1 MEFEVIKMKELF
13 LLSFLIPLIAG
24 VVLFKLDG
32 KKADYFMLTSVI
44 IATILNLVGVVSYYI
59 AGMPTIHEVL
69 FRTESFGEV
78 YGLIIDPMS
87 VSVGFVVITAG
98 LLFMAYAMDYMSP
111 KNKEHPVYEGKG
123 RFHAWMVLFIGAT
136 LAFIYSSSILQLLIF
151 FEIMSLACWGVVS
164 YYGGKKAERSAYKA
178 LIVTNF
184 GAIVGIYAAVAIGI
198 TKLHD
203 LSLFALSNLPE
214 NMKLLVFIA
223 IMIAAFTK
231 SAQFPLYSW
240 LPDAMVAPTPAS
252 AFLHGAAMV
261 EMGVYLLARVIQFM
275 QPIPAQA
282 FYVMAPLLIATLVI
296 CTFMYPLQKDA
307 KRLLA
312 YSTIAE
318 SGLMYVGLAFAVLGL
333 KTGLQASMFQ
343 LFNHAYIKGLA
354 FLTAGTFSYAIG
366 TLEMDKIK
374 GLIKSLPISAYGW
387 TFALIGLAGVPPFA
401 VFFSKLAIMLNVKGA
416 LGNPLALALLIMVLI
431 DAGVF
436 LMVALKRIHSM
447 AFSKPESDEKYN
459 ITGLMKLSMILLL
472 ILGIIA
478 PLISYHFI
486 IKIGW

>member
-1 MEFEVIKMKELF
+1 MKELF
-13 LLSFLIPLIAG
+13 VLSFLIPLIAG
-24 VVLFKLDG
+24 VILFRLDG
-32 KKADYFMLTSVI
+32 KRADYFMLISVI
-44 IATILNLVGVVSYYI
+44 IATILNLAGVVSYYT
-59 AGMPTIHEVL
+59 AGMPAIHEIL
-69 FRTESFGEV
+69 FQTKTFGEV

-98 LLFMAYAMDYMSP
+98 LIFMVYAKDYMSP
-111 KNKEHPVYEGKG
+111 QNKEHPVYEGKG
-123 RFHAWMVLFIGAT
+123 RFYGWMVLFIGAT

-151 FEIMSLACWGVVS
+151 FELMSLACWGVVS

-178 LIVTNF
+178 LIITNF
-184 GAIVGIYAAVAIGI
+184 GAMVGLYTAVAIGI
-198 TKLHD
+198 TKLHN
-203 LSLFALSNLPE
+203 LSLFALGTLPE
-214 NMKLLVFIA
+214 NLKLLVFLA

-261 EMGVYLLARVIQFM
+261 EMGVYLLARAIQFM
-275 QPIPAQA
+275 QPLPKEA
-282 FYVMAPLLIATLVI
+282 FYVMAALILATQLLCV
-296 CTFMYPLQKDA
+296 FMYPLQKDA

-374 GLIKSLPISAYGW
+374 GLIKSLPISAYSW

-401 VFFSKLAIMLNVKGA
+401 VFFSKLAILTNIKGA
-416 LGNPLALALLIMVLI
+416 LGNPLALALLVMVLI
-431 DAGVF
+431 DAAVF
-436 LMVALKRIHSM
+436 LMVSLSRIHSM
-447 AFSKPESDEKYN
+447 AFSVPERDEKYS
-459 ITGLMKLSMILLL
+459 ITALMKLSMILLL

-478 PLISYHFI
+478 PLIAYPFI
-486 IKIGW
+486 IKVGW

>member
-1 MEFEVIKMKELF
+1 MKELF
-13 LLSFLIPLIAG
+13 VLSFLIPLIAG
-24 VVLFKLDG
+24 VILFRLDG
-32 KKADYFMLTSVI
+32 RRADYFMLISVI
-44 IATILNLVGVVSYYI
+44 IATILNLAGVVSYYT
-59 AGMPTIHEVL
+59 AGMPAIHEIL
-69 FRTESFGEV
+69 FETKSFGEV

-98 LLFMAYAMDYMSP
+98 LLFMLYAKDYMSP
-111 KNKEHPVYEGKG
+111 QNKEHPVYEGRG
-123 RFHAWMVLFIGAT
+123 RFYGWMVLFIGAT

-151 FEIMSLACWGVVS
+151 FELMSLACWGVVS

-184 GAIVGIYAAVAIGI
+184 GAMIGLYTAVAIGI
-198 TKLHD
+198 TKLHN
-203 LSLFALSNLPE
+203 LSLFALGNLPE
-214 NMKLLVFIA
+214 NLKLLLFLA

-240 LPDAMVAPTPAS
+240 LPDAMIAPTPAS

-261 EMGVYLLARVIQFM
+261 EMGVYLLARAIQFM
-275 QPIPAQA
+275 QPLPAQA
-282 FYVMAPLLIATLVI
+282 FYVMAALILATQVLCV
-296 CTFMYPLQKDA
+296 FMYPLQKDA

-366 TLEMDKIK
+366 TIEMDKIR
-374 GLIKSLPISAYGW
+374 GLIKSLPISAYSW
-387 TFALIGLAGVPPFA
+387 TFALIGLAGVPPFG
-401 VFFSKLAIMLNVKGA
+401 VFFSKLAILTNIKGA
-416 LGNPLALALLIMVLI
+416 LGNPLALALLVMVLI
-431 DAGVF
+431 DAAVF
-436 LMVALKRIHSM
+436 LMVSLSRIHSM
-447 AFSKPESDEKYN
+447 AFSVPESDEKYS
-459 ITGLMKLSMILLL
+459 ITALMKLSMILLL
-472 ILGIIA
+472 ILGIVA
-478 PLISYHFI
+478 PLIAYPFI
-486 IKIGW
+486 IKVGW